1 MEKIF
6 TSLDIRDPG
15 LRTLPPGVE
24 RYFVEGGGLSVLE
37 VLPEDKLEIINDEGK
52 QTCEVI
58 AFNSKGTCD
67 LSILNLKENADA
79 GFSKKT
85 IAQDEKISKLFKRK
99 NIDLNKAKSSIIFD
113 KDCPVGEKIT
123 LKSKDKCTVMI
134 AAPGEAMNVHNQN
147 PPTDLTIFLNKS
159 KFEDKEE
166 QYILPE
172 PLGDVTSVSYTHLT
186 LPTILL
192 V

>member
-1 MEKIF
+1 MGCNLPSQSELHTFDTPSIVMRYMEKIF

-58 AFNSKGTCD
+58 AFNSKGKCD

-79 GFSKKT
+79 GFSKKNN
-85 IAQDEKISKLFKRK
+85 FKR
-99 NIDLNKAKSSIIFD
+99 
-113 KDCPVGEKIT
+113 
-123 LKSKDKCTVMI
+123 
-134 AAPGEAMNVHNQN
+134 
-147 PPTDLTIFLNKS
+147 
-159 KFEDKEE
+159 
-166 QYILPE
+166 
-172 PLGDVTSVSYTHLT
+172 
-186 LPTILL
+186 
-192 V
+192 